1 MAKTTTTKKTTEVP
15 VSAPVVASAPVE
27 VAVAPKTKKV
37 SKKTTVDVVVAA
49 PSSEE
54 VVTSTVDVVAPET
67 VAESSLETQSNEF
80 VAKLHQITVSLSALK
95 AEYKLLEKKWT
106 RELKAAQ
113 KASAKSSR
121 KSGNR
126 KPSGFIKPTRISDEL
141 AGFLNKPVG
150 SEMARTDVTK
160 DITEYIR
167 NNNLQ
172 DKQNGRQI
180 NPDSKLMSLLK
191 VPSGEVLTYFN
202 LQKFM
207 SPHFAKAVKVEV
219 VVPATDA
226 V

>member
-1 MAKTTTTKKTTEVP
+1 MAKTTSTKKTTETPVVSTSVSTSVVTSAPVEVSTSVP
-15 VSAPVVASAPVE
+15 KAKKVTKKVAVAVDVSAPVVDASVVDVASAPE
-27 VAVAPKTKKV
+27 M
-37 SKKTTVDVVVAA
+37 D
-49 PSSEE
+49 
-54 VVTSTVDVVAPET
+54 
-67 VAESSLETQSNEF
+67 SSLETQSTEF

-106 RELKAAQ
+106 RELKVAQ

-160 DITEYIR
+160 DITSYIR
-167 NNNLQ
+167 TNNLQ
-172 DKQNGRQI
+172 DTQNGRQI

-191 VPSGEVLTYFN
+191 IPSGEVLTYFN

-207 SPHFAKAVKVEV
+207 SPHFAKAVKAEV
-219 VVPATDA
+219 PVA

>member
-37 SKKTTVDVVVAA
+37 SKKTTVDVVVA

>member
-1 MAKTTTTKKTTEVP
+1 MAKTTTTKKTTVP
-15 VSAPVVASAPVE
+15 TETVVASAPVE
-27 VAVAPKTKKV
+27 VASAPVEVASAPKVKKTTKKV
-37 SKKTTVDVVVAA
+37 AVDASAPVADAPVSVDAAVADAVV
-49 PSSEE
+49 
-54 VVTSTVDVVAPET
+54 
-67 VAESSLETQSNEF
+67 ESSLETQSTEF
-80 VAKLHQITVSLSALK
+80 VAKLHQLTVSLSALK
-95 AEYKLLEKKWT
+95 AEYKLLEKKWS

-191 VPSGEVLTYFN
+191 IPSGEVLTYFN
-202 LQKFM
+202 LQRFM
-207 SPHFAKAVKVEV
+207 SPHFAKAVKAEV
-219 VVPATDA
+219 AATA
-226 V
+226 

>member
-1 MAKTTTTKKTTEVP
+1 MAKTSTTKKTTEVP
-15 VSAPVVASAPVE
+15 VVPVVASAPVE
-27 VAVAPKTKKV
+27 VLNAASKTKKS
-37 SKKTTVDVVVAA
+37 SKKTTVEVG
-49 PSSEE
+49 SSSVDEA
-54 VVTSTVDVVAPET
+54 TPTVDVVASEP

-95 AEYKLLEKKWT
+95 TEYKLLEKKWT

-113 KASAKSSR
+113 KASAKSTR

-167 NNNLQ
+167 NNSLQ
-172 DKQNGRQI
+172 DKKNGRQI
-180 NPDSKLMSLLK
+180 NPDGKLMSLLK
-191 VPSGEVLTYFN
+191 IPSGEILTYFN

-207 SPHFAKAVKVEV
+207 SPHFAKAVKLEV
-219 VVPATDA
+219 AVPTTDA

>member
-37 SKKTTVDVVVAA
+37 SKKTTVDVVVAS
-49 PSSEE
+49 SSEE
-54 VVTSTVDVVAPET
+54 VATSTVDVVAPET

>member
-1 MAKTTTTKKTTEVP
+1 MAKTTTTKKTTVP
-15 VSAPVVASAPVE
+15 TETVVASAPVE
-27 VAVAPKTKKV
+27 VASAPKV
-37 SKKTTVDVVVAA
+37 KKTTKKTAVVVDASAAPVVDAPVAVDVSTTDAVV
-49 PSSEE
+49 
-54 VVTSTVDVVAPET
+54 
-67 VAESSLETQSNEF
+67 ESSLETQSTEF
-80 VAKLHQITVSLSALK
+80 VAKLHQLTVSLSALK
-95 AEYKLLEKKWT
+95 AEYKLLEKKWS

-191 VPSGEVLTYFN
+191 IPSGEVLTYFN
-202 LQKFM
+202 LQRFM
-207 SPHFAKAVKVEV
+207 SPHFAKAVKAEV
-219 VVPATDA
+219 AATA
-226 V
+226 

>member
-37 SKKTTVDVVVAA
+37 SKKTTVDVVVA

-54 VVTSTVDVVAPET
+54 VATSTVDVVAPET

-207 SPHFAKAVKVEV
+207 SPHFAKASKVEV

>member
-1 MAKTTTTKKTTEVP
+1 MAKTTTTKKTTVP
-15 VSAPVVASAPVE
+15 TETVVASAPVE
-27 VAVAPKTKKV
+27 VASAPKV
-37 SKKTTVDVVVAA
+37 KKTTKKTAVVVDASAAPVVDAPVAVDVATTDAVV
-49 PSSEE
+49 
-54 VVTSTVDVVAPET
+54 
-67 VAESSLETQSNEF
+67 ESSLETQSTEF
-80 VAKLHQITVSLSALK
+80 VAKLHQLTVSLSALK
-95 AEYKLLEKKWT
+95 AEYKLLEKKWS

-191 VPSGEVLTYFN
+191 IPSGEVLTYFN
-202 LQKFM
+202 LQRFM
-207 SPHFAKAVKVEV
+207 SPHFAKAVKAEV
-219 VVPATDA
+219 AATA
-226 V
+226 

>member
-1 MAKTTTTKKTTEVP
+1 MAKTTTTKKTTVP
-15 VSAPVVASAPVE
+15 TETVVASAPVE
-27 VAVAPKTKKV
+27 VASAPVEVASAPKVKKTTKKV
-37 SKKTTVDVVVAA
+37 AVDASAPVADAPVSVDAAVADAVV
-49 PSSEE
+49 
-54 VVTSTVDVVAPET
+54 
-67 VAESSLETQSNEF
+67 ESSLETQSTEF
-80 VAKLHQITVSLSALK
+80 VAKLHQLTVSLSALK
-95 AEYKLLEKKWT
+95 AEYKLLEKKWS

-191 VPSGEVLTYFN
+191 IPSGEVLTYFN
-202 LQKFM
+202 LQRFM
-207 SPHFAKAVKVEV
+207 SPHFAKAVKLEV
-219 VVPATDA
+219 AATA
-226 V
+226 